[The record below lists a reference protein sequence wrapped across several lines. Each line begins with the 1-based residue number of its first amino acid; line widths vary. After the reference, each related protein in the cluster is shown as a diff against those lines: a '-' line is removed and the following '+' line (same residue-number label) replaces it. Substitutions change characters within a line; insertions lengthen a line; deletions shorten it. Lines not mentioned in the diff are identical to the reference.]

1 MKHKTCIEIQFFY
14 KEQMESV
21 LSFYTMWIQET
32 KLVIKLDTKH
42 AYPLNHLTNPDTSK
56 ILNTA

>member
-1 MKHKTCIEIQFFY
+1 
-14 KEQMESV
+14 MESV

-42 AYPLNHLTNPDTSK
+42 VYPLNHLTNPDTSK